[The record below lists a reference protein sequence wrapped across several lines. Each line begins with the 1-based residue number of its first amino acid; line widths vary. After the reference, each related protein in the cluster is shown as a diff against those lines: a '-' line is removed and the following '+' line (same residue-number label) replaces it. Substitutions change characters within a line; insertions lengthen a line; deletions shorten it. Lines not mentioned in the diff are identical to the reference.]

1 MEINGVKYNIRE
13 IDFNTMC
20 ELEDTGVSITEI
32 SKKPFSVIRGFLA
45 VTLGVDSVKMGQ
57 ELTSHIEKGGSLDAL
72 ASEVT
77 KIIEKSGFFKA
88 LNR

>member
-57 ELTSHIEKGGSLDAL
+57 ELTAHIEKGGSLDAL